1 MIQLIGKSNIKAIE
15 KKLDAKAKDIA
26 WGQVNAVKV
35 EAFSLRQTLRQAILL
50 GRPAPGVR
58 WPDLSMIART
68 LNRRTGVRQPIAL
81 KQLAAGVT
89 YEVDPL
95 AAATMRIGFTRRSPR
110 WAVRTATMQQRG
122 FTRPVTPMLRL
133 MMLRKGTQ
141 RRFSRSWRGRR
152 TGNPLILKRT
162 TTRLVTP
169 PRPIISP
176 FWAAEKD
183 KSAVRIRRNFKLIM
197 RGRTA
202 PGGVLYSA
210 QDMATWG

>member
-1 MIQLIGKSNIKAIE
+1 MIQVIGKSNLKALE
-15 KKLDAKAKDIA
+15 KKVAAKAKEIA

-35 EAFSLRQTLRQAILL
+35 EAFSLRQTLRQAILR
-50 GRPAPGVR
+50 GTPAPGTR
-58 WPDLSMIART
+58 WPDLSIIART
-68 LNRRTGVRQPIAL
+68 LKRRTGVRQPIAL

-89 YEVDPL
+89 YDVDPL
-95 AAATMRIGFTRRSPR
+95 AEASMRVGFTRKSPR
-110 WAVRTATMQQRG
+110 WAIRTATMQQRG
-122 FTRPVTPMLRL
+122 FSRPVTPELRL
-133 MMLRKGTQ
+133 MMLRRGVQ

-169 PRPIISP
+169 PRPIVAP

-183 KSAVRIRRNFKLIM
+183 KSAARIRRNFRLIM

-202 PGGVLYSA
+202 PGGALYSV
-210 QDMATWG
+210 QEMANW